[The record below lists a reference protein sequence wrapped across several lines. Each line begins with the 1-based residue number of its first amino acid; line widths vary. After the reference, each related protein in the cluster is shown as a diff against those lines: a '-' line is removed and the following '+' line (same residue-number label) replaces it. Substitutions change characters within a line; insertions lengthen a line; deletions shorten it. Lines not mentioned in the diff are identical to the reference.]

1 MNTEFLVL
9 AIPVLLASG
18 LVPAAI
24 LLLGCL
30 LLEQGQRP

>member
-18 LVPAAI
+18 LVPIAI

-30 LLEQGQRP
+30 ILQERDR